1 MPHHPDRSSICAVIG
16 RTLLHYEVV
25 ERIGAGGMGEVWRAR
40 DARLDRE
47 VAIKILP
54 PAIGSD
60 TTRKQR
66 FLREARAASALIHP
80 NIITVHEINS
90 AEGLDFI
97 VMEYIRGHSL
107 AALLGSGKL
116 PLGQAVDYAIQIC
129 SALTTAHD
137 AGVVHRDLKPGNI
150 MITASGLVKVLDFG
164 IAKRLSKEDAA
175 EPDMTVSGSLTLA
188 GSTVGTPAYMSP
200 EQAVGDPVDARSDLF
215 SFGVV
220 LYQMLTGTLPFQGR
234 TSLTLLRQVV
244 HDQPPPVR
252 AVAPDVPQ
260 ALSAVVDK
268 CLAKEPAGRYPSAAA
283 VGEQL
288 RRFVSQTAIPAPA
301 AIDLG
306 PTRTAVV
313 DRAAVGGRRRFPS
326 WLPAVVVISL
336 LVLGVGWFVRAGL
349 VNRAETQP
357 SGSAD
362 ADTTATAPELL
373 QRATE
378 LLHAYYREGNVDQAI
393 SALELALQRR
403 SPYPLAEA
411 RLSLAYWRKNFVST
425 DAHWQSQAL
434 ANAERAVSGD
444 PQLAVAHIAHGAAL
458 SITGQLDAA
467 ADAYQRAMTLDPTNF
482 ELLWRLGDLAVAR
495 KDQAAAEQSYRRSA
509 EIGPKEWEPR
519 LKLGTLQYRQGRYAE
534 ALATFEAARE
544 LAPGHT
550 RIYSNLAA
558 VYHQLDRTDEA
569 AAVLQRSL
577 EITPDNIT
585 YSNLGTLLYFQGRY
599 PEALSAFER
608 GVQLGANTYLRWGNL
623 ADAARMVAG
632 AHQKAHDSY
641 VRAVQLVREHLA
653 ANRDDPVAR
662 SSLALYL
669 IRDGHPKEA
678 LLELDAVLTNKQ
690 LNPAEL
696 FKTAITAELAGQRA
710 RALELLGRALAAGYQ
725 MREVTHEPDLVKLR
739 TDAEYHKLVSRYER

>member
-1 MPHHPDRSSICAVIG
+1 VIG

-40 DARLDRE
+40 DTRLDRE

-54 PAIGSD
+54 PALGSD

-129 SALTTAHD
+129 GALTTAHN

-164 IAKRLSKEDAA
+164 IAKRMSKEDAA

-244 HDQPPPVR
+244 HDQPRPLR
-252 AVAPDVPQ
+252 AVAPDVPES
-260 ALSAVVDK
+260 LSAVVDK
-268 CLAKEPAGRYPSAAA
+268 CLAKEPADRYVNAAA
-283 VGEQL
+283 VGDQL
-288 RRFVSQTAIPAPA
+288 RRFVSRTAIPEPA

-313 DRAAVGGRRRFPS
+313 AHAVPRRRRFPS
-326 WLPAVVVISL
+326 WLPAVVGISL
-336 LVLGVGWFVRAGL
+336 LGLGVGWFVRAGL
-349 VNRAETQP
+349 IDRAGTP
-357 SGSAD
+357 SFGPAD
-362 ADTTATAPELL
+362 ANSTATAPELH

-378 LLHAYYREGNVDQAI
+378 LLHDYYREGNVDKAI

-458 SITGQLDAA
+458 SITGQLDRA
-467 ADAYQRAMTLDPTNF
+467 ADAYQRALTLDPTNF
-482 ELLWRLGDLAVAR
+482 ELLWRMGDLAVAR
-495 KDQAAAEQSYRRSA
+495 KDPAGAEQSYRRSA

-519 LKLGTLQYRQGRYAE
+519 LKLGTLQYRQGRYPD
-534 ALATFEAARE
+534 ALKTFETARE

-653 ANRDDPVAR
+653 ANGDDPVAR

-678 LLELDAVLTNKQ
+678 LLELDAVLAQKS

-696 FKTAITAELAGQRA
+696 FKSAITAELAGQRA
-710 RALELLGRALAAGYQ
+710 RALELLGRSLAAGYQ

-739 TDAEYHKLVSRYER
+739 TDAEYHKLVSRYQH